1 MFFIDVEILRL
12 SFGDT
17 GGRCKA
23 PEPGLGFVKAK
34 YRFSF
39 PKKQAFRPE
48 NIAEKKLPVVAG
60 ARIFRGNTCRR
71 SIWPEQKELLSLRL
85 ASCDAAVYPTRPC
98 IPGQPRKKQ
107 EK

>member
-39 PKKQAFRPE
+39 PKKQASQPE
-48 NIAEKKLPVVAG
+48 NIAEKKLPVMAG
-60 ARIFRGNTCRR
+60 DLH
-71 SIWPEQKELLSLRL
+71 LLWKYLS
-85 ASCDAAVYPTRPC
+85 A
-98 IPGQPRKKQ
+98 
-107 EK
+107 